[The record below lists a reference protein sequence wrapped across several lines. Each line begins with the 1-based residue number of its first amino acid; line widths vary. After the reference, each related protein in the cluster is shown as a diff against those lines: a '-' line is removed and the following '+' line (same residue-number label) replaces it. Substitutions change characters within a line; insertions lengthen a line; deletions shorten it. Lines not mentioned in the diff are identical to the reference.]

1 MMRSITRR
9 AAFRRESQMVSLA
22 AFVLG
27 FGATLAIAQQG
38 QEMPKTPPKP
48 MTKTGSAQHNI
59 SAWVKVCS
67 KNEQTEN
74 TQVCLVKY
82 EGLDPKTGDVLVAAA
97 VRTVEGQ
104 DKQDLIV
111 TVPIAYSLDMP
122 PGIRIKIDEDEPI
135 SLQYAGC
142 TPKSCQAQVE
152 LTNQVLDRM
161 RKGNQMLVA
170 AISVQQKP
178 LTFRV
183 LLNGF
188 ATTSD
193 GVPVDEAKY
202 RETRARAIEFAK
214 QPYHQTNQQ
223 GSGGISAACPAYHD
237 NSDTPPGA
245 GTAITSAE
253 HANERAPGCANSNA
267 KNLQNGPNCCLQHT
281 KRSASA
287 SHRAEH
293 HTHGPPESQCWPCR
307 LRAQKSPLLQ

>member
-1 MMRSITRR
+1 MMRSNTRR

-38 QEMPKTPPKP
+38 QDVPKTPPKP
-48 MTKTGSAQHNI
+48 MTKTDSVQRNI

-67 KNEQTEN
+67 KNEQTKN
-74 TQVCLVKY
+74 MQVCLVKY
-82 EGLDPKTGDVLVAAA
+82 EGLDPKTGDVLVSAA
-97 VRTVEGQ
+97 VRTIEGQ

-122 PGIRIKIDEDEPI
+122 PGIRIKIDGDEPI

-161 RKGNQMLVA
+161 RKGNEMLVA
-170 AISVQQKP
+170 AINMQQKP

-214 QPYHQTNQQ
+214 QPSQQTNQQ
-223 GSGGISAACPAYHD
+223 AKGQEGSKQPAQP
-237 NSDTPPGA
+237 NTTIPTLPPTPP
-245 GTAITSAE
+245 
-253 HANERAPGCANSNA
+253 
-267 KNLQNGPNCCLQHT
+267 QQ
-281 KRSASA
+281 
-287 SHRAEH
+287 
-293 HTHGPPESQCWPCR
+293 
-307 LRAQKSPLLQ
+307 

>member
-1 MMRSITRR
+1 V
-9 AAFRRESQMVSLA
+9 VSLA

-27 FGATLAIAQQG
+27 FGTTLAIAQQG
-38 QEMPKTPPKP
+38 QEVPKTPPKP

-74 TQVCLVKY
+74 KQVCLLKY

-97 VRTVEGQ
+97 VRTVEDQ

-135 SLQYAGC
+135 SLQYVGC

-161 RKGNQMLVA
+161 RKGNQMLIA
-170 AISVQQKP
+170 AISTQQKP

-183 LLNGF
+183 MLNGF

-193 GVPVDEAKY
+193 GAPVDEVKY
-202 RETRARAIEFAK
+202 QETRARAMELAK
-214 QPYHQTNQQ
+214 QPYQNTNQQ
-223 GSGGISAACPAYHD
+223 AKGQEGSPQPAQPLP
-237 NSDTPPGA
+237 TIPKLPPA
-245 GTAITSAE
+245 L
-253 HANERAPGCANSNA
+253 AP
-267 KNLQNGPNCCLQHT
+267 Q
-281 KRSASA
+281 
-287 SHRAEH
+287 
-293 HTHGPPESQCWPCR
+293 
-307 LRAQKSPLLQ
+307 

>member
-38 QEMPKTPPKP
+38 QEVPKTPPKP

-67 KNEQTEN
+67 KNEQTKS

-97 VRTVEGQ
+97 VRTIEGQ

-122 PGIRIKIDEDEPI
+122 PGIRIKIDGDEPI

-152 LTNQVLDRM
+152 LTNHVLDRM

-214 QPYHQTNQQ
+214 RPYQQTNQQ
-223 GSGGISAACPAYHD
+223 GQEGSQQPAQ
-237 NSDTPPGA
+237 P
-245 GTAITSAE
+245 ITTIPTLSP
-253 HANERAPGCANSNA
+253 APAP
-267 KNLQNGPNCCLQHT
+267 Q
-281 KRSASA
+281 
-287 SHRAEH
+287 
-293 HTHGPPESQCWPCR
+293 
-307 LRAQKSPLLQ
+307 

>member
-1 MMRSITRR
+1 M
-9 AAFRRESQMVSLA
+9 
-22 AFVLG
+22 
-27 FGATLAIAQQG
+27 
-38 QEMPKTPPKP
+38 
-48 MTKTGSAQHNI
+48 
-59 SAWVKVCS
+59 
-67 KNEQTEN
+67 
-74 TQVCLVKY
+74 
-82 EGLDPKTGDVLVAAA
+82 AAA
-97 VRTVEGQ
+97 VRTIEGQ

-122 PGIRIKIDEDEPI
+122 PGIRIKIDGDEPI

-202 RETRARAIEFAK
+202 RETRARAMEFAK
-214 QPYHQTNQQ
+214 QPYQPDQSAGE

-237 NSDTPPGA
+237 NSDTLPGA

-253 HANERAPGCANSNA
+253 HANERGAGCANSNA
-267 KNLQNGPNCCLQHT
+267 KNLQNEPNCCLQHT

-293 HTHGPPESQCWPCR
+293 HTHGPRETQCWPCR
-307 LRAQKSPLLQ
+307 LRAQKSPLLRLLLK

>member
-9 AAFRRESQMVSLA
+9 AVFRRESQVVSLA
-22 AFVLG
+22 ALVFG
-27 FGATLAIAQQG
+27 FGTTLAIAQQA
-38 QEMPKTPPKP
+38 QEVPKTPPKP
-48 MTKTGSAQHNI
+48 MTKTGSVQRNI

-74 TQVCLVKY
+74 KQVCLVKY

-97 VRTVEGQ
+97 VRTIEGQ

-111 TVPIAYSLDMP
+111 TVPTAYSLDMP
-122 PGIRIKIDEDEPI
+122 PGIRIKIYGDEPI

-152 LTNQVLDRM
+152 LTHQVLDRM

-188 ATTSD
+188 AATSD

-202 RETRARAIEFAK
+202 RETRAHAIEFAK

-223 GSGGISAACPAYHD
+223 GQEGSQQPAQ
-237 NSDTPPGA
+237 P
-245 GTAITSAE
+245 ITTIPKLSP
-253 HANERAPGCANSNA
+253 APA
-267 KNLQNGPNCCLQHT
+267 P
-281 KRSASA
+281 R
-287 SHRAEH
+287 
-293 HTHGPPESQCWPCR
+293 
-307 LRAQKSPLLQ
+307 

>member
-1 MMRSITRR
+1 MRSITRR
-9 AAFRRESQMVSLA
+9 AAFRREVQVVSLA

-38 QEMPKTPPKP
+38 QEVPKTSPKP
-48 MTKTGSAQHNI
+48 ITKTGSDQRSI
-59 SAWVKVCS
+59 SAWVKVCL

-74 TQVCLVKY
+74 KPVCLLKY

-97 VRTVEGQ
+97 VRTIEGQ
-104 DKQDLIV
+104 DKHDLIV
-111 TVPIAYSLDMP
+111 TVPTAYSLDMP
-122 PGIRIKIDEDEPI
+122 PGIRIKIDGDEPI
-135 SLQYAGC
+135 SLQYVGC

-170 AISVQQKP
+170 AINMQQQP

-214 QPYHQTNQQ
+214 QPYQQTNQQ
-223 GSGGISAACPAYHD
+223 AKGREGSQEPAQPI
-237 NSDTPPGA
+237 TTIPTLPP
-245 GTAITSAE
+245 
-253 HANERAPGCANSNA
+253 APAP
-267 KNLQNGPNCCLQHT
+267 Q
-281 KRSASA
+281 
-287 SHRAEH
+287 
-293 HTHGPPESQCWPCR
+293 
-307 LRAQKSPLLQ
+307 